1 MYSFVVHS
9 LSVSSQ
15 QHMQPPIPE
24 ARLLPR
30 QLHQPRALRLIPSP
44 RLVAITRYRHRHH
57 PTRPPL
63 AEGILLLHLLDSRL
77 QGYELH
83 PFFRITDCS
92 ASLSRLRSATSF
104 RSRVFSSRNC
114 FASCAWL
121 TSIPRT
127 SPSTRRSC
135 ALTRPLPAPH
145 PRRLALRRPVSRPRL
160 SPPRCAC
167 SETCLFPFLS
177 TKS

>member
-1 MYSFVVHS
+1 MPTRQLRSIVTADRQGLPALGHDRIQHS
-9 LSVSSQ
+9 RHPS
-15 QHMQPPIPE
+15 
-24 ARLLPR
+24 ARL
-30 QLHQPRALRLIPSP
+30 A
-44 RLVAITRYRHRHH
+44 AKTRYRHRHH

-121 TSIPRT
+121 TSIP
-127 SPSTRRSC
+127 PYF
-135 ALTRPLPAPH
+135 AFH
-145 PRRLALRRPVSRPRL
+145 P
-160 SPPRCAC
+160 
-167 SETCLFPFLS
+167 
-177 TKS
+177 

>member
-1 MYSFVVHS
+1 H
-9 LSVSSQ
+9 
-15 QHMQPPIPE
+15 
-24 ARLLPR
+24 APR
-30 QLHQPRALRLIPSP
+30 QEM
-44 RLVAITRYRHRHH
+44 
-57 PTRPPL
+57 PTRQLRSIVTADRQGLPALGHDRIQHSCHPSARETGVYFQGQTFPGVRVHHTQHPDRPPAIHRIVHEVQRPLLVRRRPGPPL

-121 TSIPRT
+121 TSIP
-127 SPSTRRSC
+127 PYF
-135 ALTRPLPAPH
+135 AFHA
-145 PRRLALRRPVSRPRL
+145 
-160 SPPRCAC
+160 
-167 SETCLFPFLS
+167 
-177 TKS
+177 